1 MPLPTRAFPGFCDLE
16 FGVQHVNSLMAL
28 TDIFLYFTSL
38 SPLVALVVHLKLHNR
53 GMVINA
59 GKLANI
65 LTYRPS

>member
-1 MPLPTRAFPGFCDLE
+1 MSLPTRAFPRFCDLE

-38 SPLVALVVHLKLHNR
+38 SPLVALVVHLKLHNS